1 MREFREKKCQNDL
14 VFVDD
19 FQYYNDLVFI
29 DDFLFKCA
37 FKIIKRKN
45 HGRVYWKIGLGM
57 KGVDFVQGD
66 CQVACQKFHDQ
77 SLCQQQ

>member
-1 MREFREKKCQNDL
+1 
-14 VFVDD
+14 
-19 FQYYNDLVFI
+19 
-29 DDFLFKCA
+29 
-37 FKIIKRKN
+37 
-45 HGRVYWKIGLGM
+45 VYWKIGLGM